1 MFDFQNYKF
10 LKKWGLKILSLS
22 ILIVI
27 SFFSYEIFLGFN
39 KSLSY
44 LLSLT
49 FYLSLCCLFI
59 KTIPH
64 STINKKNT
72 VFATLLLAIE
82 LLLADIFSFFIFV
95 VLPAEIPLDI
105 NYTLSL
111 IIPAIFTYTLLH
123 SFKHSKILF
132 TTTLTI
138 LLLPIYYPF
147 ISYLLNINQIE

>member
-10 LKKWGLKILSLS
+10 LKKLGLKILSLS

-44 LLSLT
+44 LLNLIL
-49 FYLSLCCLFI
+49 YLSLYCLFL
-59 KTIPH
+59 KTIPYF
-64 STINKKNT
+64 TLNKKNT
-72 VFATLLLAIE
+72 LFVTLLLAIE

-95 VLPAEIPLDI
+95 VLPVEIPLKI

-111 IIPAIFTYTLLH
+111 IIPAIFTFILLY

-132 TTTLTI
+132 STTLII

-147 ISYLLNINQIE
+147 ISYFLNIHQIE

>member
-10 LKKWGLKILSLS
+10 LKKLGLKILSLS

-44 LLSLT
+44 LLNLIL
-49 FYLSLCCLFI
+49 YLSLCCLFL
-59 KTIPH
+59 KTIPYF
-64 STINKKNT
+64 TLNKKNT
-72 VFATLLLAIE
+72 LFVTLLLAIE

-95 VLPAEIPLDI
+95 VLPVEIPLKI

-111 IIPAIFTYTLLH
+111 IIPAIFTFILLY

-132 TTTLTI
+132 TTTLII

-147 ISYLLNINQIE
+147 ISYFLNIHQIE

>member
-10 LKKWGLKILSLS
+10 LKKWWLKILSLS

-44 LLSLT
+44 LLNLILY
-49 FYLSLCCLFI
+49 FSLCCFFL
-59 KTIPH
+59 KTIPYFRL
-64 STINKKNT
+64 NKKNT
-72 VFATLLLAIE
+72 VFVTLLLAIE

-95 VLPAEIPLDI
+95 VLPTEIPLNI

-111 IIPAIFTYTLLH
+111 IIPAIFTYILLY
-123 SFKHSKILF
+123 SFKYSKILF

>member
-10 LKKWGLKILSLS
+10 LKKWWLKILSLS

-49 FYLSLCCLFI
+49 FYLSLCCLFL
-59 KTIPH
+59 KTIPYF
-64 STINKKNT
+64 TLNKKNT
-72 VFATLLLAIE
+72 LFVTLLLAIE

-95 VLPAEIPLDI
+95 VLPVEIPLKI

-111 IIPAIFTYTLLH
+111 IIPAIFTFILLY
-123 SFKHSKILF
+123 SLKHSKILF
-132 TTTLTI
+132 STTLII

-147 ISYLLNINQIE
+147 ISYFLNIHQIE